1 MEVSSPVL
9 KAALERC
16 DQALACWPLVS
27 RALSYSPPPM
37 PPDFVRK
44 LVEEYL
50 KQHPELLGAHLSR
63 PASQEAATQ
72 FPTESA

>member
-1 MEVSSPVL
+1 MQFPAETINSPAL
-9 KAALERC
+9 EAALARC
-16 DQALACWPLVS
+16 DQVLACWPLVS

-50 KQHPELLGAHLSR
+50 KQRPELLEVRL
-63 PASQEAATQ
+63 
-72 FPTESA
+72 